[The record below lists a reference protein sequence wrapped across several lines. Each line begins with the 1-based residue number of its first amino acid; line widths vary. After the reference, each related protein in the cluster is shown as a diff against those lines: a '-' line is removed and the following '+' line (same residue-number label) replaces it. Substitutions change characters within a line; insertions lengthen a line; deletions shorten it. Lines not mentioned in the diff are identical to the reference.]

1 MRENYSLGLIGYP
14 LKHSFSP
21 RIHRAALRALGL
33 KGKYRLYP
41 VPPLPEGNVVL
52 EDLLN
57 NMRQGSLHGL
67 NVTIPHKQSVLQQ
80 IDKLTP
86 SARFIGAV
94 NTISLRGGQL
104 QGDNTDA
111 SGFLADLN
119 RLGWSALVDMRMHA
133 LVLGSGGAARAVVY
147 ALARAGWNVTVA
159 GRRLERAEELVH
171 LLQPFSQRTRP
182 TGGQDPLGA
191 IHLDRASLAKLRP
204 SPCLIIN
211 ATPLGM
217 QSQRDTCAWPLDTP
231 FPPKAAVYD
240 LVYNP
245 PETLLM
251 KIAREEGLRA
261 ANGLG
266 MLIEQ
271 AALSFTIW
279 TGHTAPRDAMWEAVK
294 DLQQQ

>member
-33 KGKYRLYP
+33 KGNYRLYP
-41 VPPLPEGNVVL
+41 VAPLPEGSVVL

-57 NMRQGSLHGL
+57 SMRQGSLNGL
-67 NVTIPHKQSVLQQ
+67 NVTIPHKQSVLQRL
-80 IDKLTP
+80 DKLTP
-86 SARFIGAV
+86 SARFIGAT
-94 NTISLRGGQL
+94 NTISFRDGQL

-111 SGFLADLN
+111 PGFLADLN
-119 RLGWSALVDMRMHA
+119 RLGWSALVEPRMHA
-133 LVLGSGGAARAVVY
+133 LVLGSGGSARAVVY

-159 GRRLERAEELVH
+159 GRRLEQAQELVE
-171 LLQPFSQRTRP
+171 LIQPFAQRTRP
-182 TGGQDPLGA
+182 TGGQDPLFA
-191 IHLDRASLAKLRP
+191 IQLDKASLTKLRP
-204 SPCLIIN
+204 HPCLIIN

-217 QSQRDTCAWPLDTP
+217 RPHRDTCAWPLDVP
-231 FPPKAAVYD
+231 LPPKAAIYD

-251 KIAREEGLRA
+251 KAAREQGLRA

-266 MLIEQ
+266 MLVEQ

-279 TGHTAPRDAMWEAVK
+279 TEHTAPREVMWEAARE
-294 DLQQQ
+294 LRHE

>member
-21 RIHRAALRALGL
+21 RIHMAALRALGL
-33 KGKYRLYP
+33 RGKYRLYP
-41 VPPLPEGNVVL
+41 VPPLPEGTMVL
-52 EDLLN
+52 DDLLN
-57 NMRQGSLHGL
+57 SMRHGSLHGL
-67 NVTIPHKQSVLQQ
+67 NVTIPHKQSVVQQ
-80 IDKLTP
+80 LDELKP
-86 SARFIGAV
+86 SARFIGAT
-94 NTISLRGGQL
+94 NTISFRDGQL

-111 SGFLADLN
+111 PGFLADLN
-119 RLGWSALVDMRMHA
+119 RLGWSALVDLRMQA
-133 LVLGSGGAARAVVY
+133 LVLGSGGSAHAVVY

-159 GRRLERAEELVH
+159 SRRLERAQELVQII
-171 LLQPFSQRTRP
+171 QPFSQRTRP
-182 TGGQDPLGA
+182 TGGQDPLSA
-191 IHLDRASLAKLRP
+191 IHLDEASLAKLRP

-217 QSQRDTCAWPLDTP
+217 QPHRDTCAWPLDLP

-251 KIAREEGLRA
+251 KAAREQGLRA

-266 MLIEQ
+266 MLVEQ

-279 TGHTAPRDAMWEAVK
+279 TGRTAPREAMWEAAQE
-294 DLQQQ
+294 LRHE